1 MIDRKDQ
8 QIIFGVYIMEFKSKD
23 DIQKRANQII
33 NIKQKDLIDKLNLKI
48 KGDKNAMGDIFEAW
62 FGKPKDSSS
71 KPDLGI
77 AELKA
82 TPFKVL
88 KNGEI
93 SAKERLVLNIINY
106 EKLDKETFQKSHFL
120 EKNSVLEI
128 GFYEY
133 NKNIC
138 KNDWYFSKC
147 IMYEMDKNPVD
158 FKIIEQDWELIK
170 SYVNSG
176 KAEKINE
183 GLTNYLAACTKGKNK
198 HSLRSQ
204 PHSNKKAMQRAF
216 SFKSSYM
223 TTLLRNFVFG
233 NQKSD
238 SIIKDPNELKYGSI
252 EEIVEAKFRP
262 YIGKSVAYLIK
273 KLNISKK
280 NTTRKGAYN
289 VQIVNKILGINE
301 KNDKEISAD
310 EFEKA
315 SIIPKT
321 IQFDYRNVNKESMSL
336 PPFKFKELSEE
347 NWEDK
352 FGEPEAALNIYLSE
366 SEFLF
371 IVFKT
376 NKQGNNI
383 LKGIKFYNI
392 PTNEI
397 NGEIKKVWEKT
408 KDTINDGVKLRYD
421 LKTNKVTNN
430 FVKASEHSII
440 HIRPHAPRRSYIN
453 NSYSDELPVSAC
465 WTNKP
470 SKFSCKYMT
479 KQSFWLNNDYIK
491 RIVNNLLD

>member
-1 MIDRKDQ
+1 MK
-8 QIIFGVYIMEFKSKD
+8 FNSKE
-23 DIQKRANQII
+23 QVQEYANKII
-33 NIKQKDLIDKLNLKI
+33 NIKQKDLVKRLGLTI

-62 FGKPKDSSS
+62 FGKPKDSAS

-88 KNGEI
+88 RSGEI

-106 EKLDKETFQKSHFL
+106 EKLDKETFQNSHFL

-133 NKNIC
+133 NKDIS
-138 KNDWYFSKC
+138 KSDWYFSKC

-158 FKIIEQDWELIK
+158 FKIIEQDWEVIK

-176 KAEKINE
+176 NAEKINE

-198 HSLRSQ
+198 HSLRTQ

-262 YIGKSVAYLIK
+262 YIGMSVANLIE
-273 KLNISKK
+273 KLKIPKK

-289 VQIVNKILGINE
+289 VQIVNKILGING
-301 KNDKEISAD
+301 KNNKEISAD

-347 NWEDK
+347 NWENK

-371 IVFKT
+371 IVFKS
-376 NKQGNNI
+376 NKQGKNF

-392 PTNEI
+392 PTNEV
-397 NGEIKKVWEKT
+397 NGKIKEVWEKT
-408 KDTINDGVKLRYD
+408 KDTINEGVKLKYD

-430 FVKASEHSII
+430 FVKASNHSII
-440 HIRPHAPRRSYIN
+440 HIRPHAARSSYIKS
-453 NSYSDELPVSAC
+453 SYSDELPVSAC
-465 WTNKP
+465 WADKP
-470 SKFSCKYMT
+470 IKFSCKYMT

-491 RIVNNLLD
+491 SIVTDLLD